1 MSQRRLYLDTCA
13 GERRGVVTLDGRPER
28 LIIER
33 DGDLAAQALGA
44 RMVARVRRV
53 ENAAGLAFLD
63 LGVEPDAVL
72 NLTAEVGRLTEG
84 QAVEVEIRT
93 EARGDKGATVHFIGP
108 AEAPARLLAAG
119 PSLEERLQGYE
130 RAAAIQTGPIARS
143 VADGAQEEALGVIFP
158 LPGGGSIAVE
168 TTRALVAVDVDVGTR
183 AGAEA
188 KRVARAANF
197 AALGAAA
204 RILRLK
210 GLGGLVVIDLVGRGH
225 DAPALLSAARAAFGA
240 DNPGV
245 ALGAVSRFGTLELTI
260 PRRSAPVMDRLISA
274 AGAKTSLTLALDA
287 VRALEREAQ
296 ADRGGRF
303 ELTACPEIVEAAAP
317 LVAILAAQLGDRVG
331 CRGEPGRP
339 RDSFEV
345 ARR

>member
-1 MSQRRLYLDTCA
+1 LDVCA

-33 DGDLAAQALGA
+33 DGDVAAQSLGA
-44 RMVARVRRV
+44 RVVARVRRV
-53 ENAAGLAFLD
+53 ERASGLAFLD
-63 LGVEPDAVL
+63 VGSEPDAVL
-72 NLTAEVGRLTEG
+72 NMTPETGHLSEG
-84 QAVEVEIRT
+84 QALEVEIRS
-93 EARGDKGATVHFIGP
+93 EARGDKGATVQFIG
-108 AEAPARLLAAG
+108 AAQAPTRLLAPG
-119 PSLEERLQGYE
+119 PAMEERL
-130 RAAAIQTGPIARS
+130 RAHDRTAEIQFGSVART
-143 VADGAQEEALGVIFP
+143 VADGAQEEALGTVFP

-183 AGAEA
+183 GGSEA

-225 DAPALLSAARAAFGA
+225 DAPALVSAARAAFGA

-245 ALGAVSRFGTLELTI
+245 ALGSVSRFGTLELTI
-260 PRRSAPVMDRLISA
+260 PRRAAPVVERLVDSG
-274 AGAKTSLTLALDA
+274 GARTVVTLALDA
-287 VRALEREAQ
+287 VRALEREAL

-303 ELTACPEIVEAAAP
+303 ELLVCPEVAEAAAAA
-317 LVAILAAQLGDRVG
+317 VGVLAGRLGERVG
-331 CRGEPGRP
+331 CRADAGRS
-339 RDSFEV
+339 RESFEV

>member
-1 MSQRRLYLDTCA
+1 MSQRRLYLDECA

-28 LIIER
+28 LMIVR
-33 DGDLAAQALGA
+33 DGDLAQQALGA
-44 RMVARVRRV
+44 RLAARVRRV

-63 LGVEPDAVL
+63 IGVDPDAVL
-72 NLTAEVGRLTEG
+72 NLTPEIGRLTEG
-84 QAVEVEIRT
+84 QALEVEIRT
-93 EARGDKGATVHFIGP
+93 EARGEKGATVQFIG
-108 AEAPARLLAAG
+108 AAQAPVRLLAPG
-119 PSLEERLQGYE
+119 PVLEERLLGHE
-130 RAAAIQTGPIARS
+130 RGAEIQTGAIART
-143 VADGAQEEALGVIFP
+143 VADGAQDEALGTIFP

-168 TTRALVAVDVDVGTR
+168 TTRALVAVDVDVGAR
-183 AGAEA
+183 AGSEA

-245 ALGAVSRFGTLELTI
+245 AFGSVSRFGTLELTI
-260 PRRSAPVMDRLISA
+260 PRRSAPVLDRLLDPT
-274 AGAKTSLTLALDA
+274 GAMTALTLALNA
-287 VRALEREAQ
+287 VRALEREAL

-303 ELTACPEIVEAAAP
+303 DLVVSPEIAEAAAP
-317 LVAILAAQLGDRVG
+317 VLAVLVARLGDRLS
-331 CRGEPGRP
+331 CRGETGRP
-339 RDSFEV
+339 RESFEV
-345 ARR
+345 SRR